1 MLQYFGFII
10 GCRGEWTA
18 IVKTGADGT
27 EINGSKRDL
36 VDRLVAGDE
45 IRISLNNSIFQTS
58 IQSATLTENENVC
71 VQTIFLLGR
80 SAYDEFSGDLY
91 WNFLIECTTGHAHVS
106 RWYVGEHNSTGNAT
120 LVVDIVWFV
129 RYV

>member
-1 MLQYFGFII
+1 MYCSFVK
-10 GCRGEWTA
+10 GCSGEWTA

-27 EINGSKRDL
+27 VINGSKRDL
-36 VDRLVAGDE
+36 VDHLVVGDD
-45 IRISLNNSIFQTS
+45 IRISLNDSIFQTS

-71 VQTIFLLGR
+71 VQAIFQLGR
-80 SAYDEFSGDLY
+80 SAYDEFNGDLY
-91 WNFLIECTTGHAHVS
+91 WDFLIVCTTGQAHVS

-120 LVVDIVWFV
+120 LVFDIVWYV